1 MMKVH
6 SRRTKIKGRYYESN
20 MYKEHVAAAFASP
33 EVHDPDANAI
43 PYAAYPPS
51 VPSVGTLPEVPM
63 DVEDGKTKSPVH
75 NVYPDFH
82 GFFQTKPGSGAVYI
96 PK

>member
-33 EVHDPDANAI
+33 EVHDDDANAI

-51 VPSVGTLPEVPM
+51 SV
-63 DVEDGKTKSPVH
+63 S
-75 NVYPDFH
+75 
-82 GFFQTKPGSGAVYI
+82 
-96 PK
+96 